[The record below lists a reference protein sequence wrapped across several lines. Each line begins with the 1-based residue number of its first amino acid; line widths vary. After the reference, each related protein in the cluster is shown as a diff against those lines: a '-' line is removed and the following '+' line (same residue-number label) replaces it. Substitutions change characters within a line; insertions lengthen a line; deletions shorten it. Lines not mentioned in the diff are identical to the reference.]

1 MNVQN
6 RGAQRESMLVGS
18 QRRAGTCEIKRRHS
32 FLQKVGQ
39 YSWKLSRDLFS
50 REHCRISIRDVGFGI
65 KVQSL
70 ALSLPNCG
78 GFQKT
83 SKILLPPFTM
93 WLCSFF
99 GQEVESISL
108 PFASGFVI
116 CFVRQAEAWQAFEH
130 WGFSTLWWDSE
141 TTACTARARLSLDN
155 RLWVLEDDLRSVSEP
170 KETSR
175 TAEVSPPQLLTHR
188 LLSWRNDCCFKH

>member
-1 MNVQN
+1 MLPYNAIQTLVDECTEQGCTERIN
-6 RGAQRESMLVGS
+6 ACWELEESRDVWN
-18 QRRAGTCEIKRRHS
+18 KKRHS

-83 SKILLPPFTM
+83 SKILLLPFTM

-116 CFVRQAEAWQAFEH
+116 CFVRQAETWQAFEH

-155 RLWVLEDDLRSVSEP
+155 RLWVLEDDLRSVS
-170 KETSR
+170 
-175 TAEVSPPQLLTHR
+175 
-188 LLSWRNDCCFKH
+188 